1 MSQLPD
7 SFKNA
12 EKLHRQLI
20 YKLLDQREHPCF
32 TIMMPTH
39 QTPPEVENDPLQFK
53 NLVSELENKIR
64 TNKLDKYLPLISSL
78 HQVETDRD
86 FWMHQ
91 EEGLAVFINPSYIKV
106 VKAQIPLPTHTIVSD
121 SFHVK
126 PLYRYYQE
134 RGAFQVLVLGQDH
147 VHLYEGN
154 KFKLQELDLSG
165 KVPKSMKEALG
176 SELTDDHYNTA
187 SATGKGSRKRANQGT
202 GHVVHGYMEKSQE
215 KENDANRFFRI
226 IDERIYEHFSKP
238 SGLPLILAT
247 LSEHQSRFR
256 EHSKNKSL
264 LAEGITA
271 DISQLTA
278 KEIKDKAWEIFGM
291 HHQEQIKE
299 ILEQQ
304 SLAESQ
310 NKSHSLLEDVALD
323 AIDGKIEI
331 LLVEEDRIIKGKILE
346 DERRIEYMPS
356 GVDDILD
363 DLSAMVIEKSG
374 RVILLPA
381 DQMPHQ
387 GGAVS
392 INRHP

>member
-1 MSQLPD
+1 MPHLPD
-7 SFKNA
+7 SFRNVQQ
-12 EKLHRQLI
+12 LNRQLI
-20 YKLLDQREHPCF
+20 YELLDHREHPCF
-32 TIMMPTH
+32 TLMMPTH
-39 QTPPEVENDPLQFK
+39 QIPPEVENDPLQFK
-53 NLVSELENKIR
+53 NLVKELENKIR
-64 TNKLDKYLPLISSL
+64 INNLEKYLPLISSL
-78 HQVETDRD
+78 HQVGTDRD
-86 FWMHQ
+86 FWTHLEQ
-91 EEGLAVFINPSYIKV
+91 GLVVFINPSYLKV
-106 VKAQIPLPTHTIVSD
+106 VKVQIPLPTLTVVSD

-134 RGAFQVLVLGQDH
+134 RGTFQVLALGQDH
-147 VHLYEGN
+147 VRFYEGN

-176 SELTDDHYNTA
+176 SELTDAHYNTA

-215 KENDANRFFRI
+215 KENDTTRFFRI
-226 IDERIYEHFSKP
+226 IDERIHEQFSKP